1 MMTSP
6 APARACLSAFRPVSS
21 IAAHDHACLLYASDA
36 ERWDVAAAYVDA
48 GLRAGERVVYVAD
61 GEDPE
66 SVVDALTA
74 AGANCAR
81 HRSAG
86 QLQISYAMSLGDP
99 GSFDPKRLT
108 GLWRRFAQ
116 QAVADGFRG
125 LRAIVDSSWALRNG
139 LDIDAVV
146 AYERTVHTL
155 FATHPVSAIC
165 LYDERLW
172 PGEAILAAAEAHP
185 AILCGGWHHHL
196 PSRATDELALAFTE
210 PRCLRVAGTVDLG
223 TVARFADAL
232 RLGSRGRGDLT
243 LDLTELR
250 FLDVRALGCLHDAA
264 HELVRRSHVL
274 RIRNAP
280 AEVRRLL
287 ALLGEPVVVV

>member
-1 MMTSP
+1 M
-6 APARACLSAFRPVSS
+6 SAFRSVSS

-48 GLRAGERVVYVAD
+48 GLRAGERIIYVAD

-66 SVVDALTA
+66 SVVAALTA

-86 QLQISYAMSLGDP
+86 QLQISYAMSLDEP
-99 GSFDPKRLT
+99 DSFDPERLT
-108 GLWRRFAQ
+108 RLWQRLAHG
-116 QAVADGFRG
+116 ALADGFRG
-125 LRAIVDSSWALRNG
+125 LRAVVDSSWTLRNG
-139 LDIDAVV
+139 LGIDAVV
-146 AYERTVHTL
+146 AYERTVQSL

-172 PGEAILAAAEAHP
+172 AGEAILAAAEAHP

-210 PRCLRVAGTVDLG
+210 SRCLRVAGTVDLG

-232 RLGSRGRGDLT
+232 RLASRADGDLT
-243 LDLTELR
+243 LDLAELR
-250 FLDVRALGCLHDAA
+250 FFDVRALGSLLTAA
-264 HELVRRSHVL
+264 RELVRRGHAL
-274 RIRNAP
+274 RVRNAP
-280 AEVRRLL
+280 ADVRRLL
-287 ALLGEPVVVV
+287 ALVREPVVVV